1 MNGLEGRCFVVT
13 GAASGIGWACASRLV
28 AEGSRVMGADIN
40 PLPAGRPGDAGWPSA
55 TGHAAAFHR
64 VDVADEGSVV
74 ELVDAAVQFGGRI
87 DGLVHAAGV
96 AGGGPVHLLPAAE
109 WDRVLGVNLT
119 GTFLMAKHVIKSMLD
134 HPRHDGP
141 QGAIVTVAS
150 IEGLEGTAGGSAY
163 SASKGGT
170 VLLTRSMAID
180 YAGRGIRVNAV
191 CPGFIDTPMT
201 RMVFDG
207 PGLEEAKALAV
218 AEHKLRR
225 LGRPEEIAGAAAFLL
240 SDDASFITGHA
251 LPVDGGYTAGRDHG
265 VTEMLGLSAP
275 TDPRASST
283 GG

>member
-28 AEGSRVMGADIN
+28 AEGSQVMGADITD
-40 PLPAGRPGDAGWPSA
+40 LPADRSDDSGWPD
-55 TGHAAAFHR
+55 AAGDVCAFHP
-64 VDVADEGSVV
+64 VDVVDETSVV
-74 ELVDAAVQFGGRI
+74 ELVDAAVRLGGRI
-87 DGLVHAAGV
+87 DGVVHAAGV
-96 AGGGPVHLLPAAE
+96 AGGGPVHMLPAAE
-109 WDRVLGVNLT
+109 WQRVLGINLT
-119 GTFLMAKHVIKSMLD
+119 GTYLVAKHVITSMLD
-134 HPRHDGP
+134 HPREGGP
-141 QGAIVTVAS
+141 QGAVVTVAS

-201 RMVFDG
+201 RAVFDG
-207 PGLEEAKALAV
+207 PGLEEAKALAI

-225 LGRPEEIAGAAAFLL
+225 LGRPEEIAGAVAFLL

-251 LPVDGGYTAGRDHG
+251 LAVDGGYTAGRDHG
-265 VTEMLGLSAP
+265 VTEMLGLSSP
-275 TDPRASST
+275 SDLRSSST
-283 GG
+283 GD